1 MGHNNQTGESDWV
14 VVLVGILVTIGMLGL
29 LIGAGFF
36 WKKRRDARLQEELN
50 AQTRPLVGQ
59 TSETDL

>member
-59 TSETDL
+59 TSETDF